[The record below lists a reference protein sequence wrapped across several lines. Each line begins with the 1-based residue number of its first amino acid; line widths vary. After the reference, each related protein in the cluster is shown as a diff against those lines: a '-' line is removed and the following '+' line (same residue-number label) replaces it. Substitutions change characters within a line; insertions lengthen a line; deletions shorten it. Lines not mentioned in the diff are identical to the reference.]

1 MIGPK
6 RRRKLNA
13 EQLEVLMLLYKFRFG
28 SNDLIAQYFGKK
40 DRSFVFKRLKILQE
54 QGLIGKRF
62 DSSYRIKGKPAAYYL
77 LPDGARLLQEHKP
90 DRPINIRTIY
100 KDKTVSEEFAEYCLK
115 LLSLYCQLKARYG
128 DNFKFFAKSQLAAY
142 DYFEDFMPGA
152 YMRLENDAGEKDFFL
167 EYLQESKPFFTVIRR
182 LKEYVEY
189 ADSGEWEAGTESDF
203 PTVLLVCGTEKL
215 NARLIK
221 KAAIALDEADD
232 DLEFYT
238 TTPDKLDAW
247 QNLADQDEEPRSL
260 ASI

>member
-1 MIGPK
+1 MPEPK
-6 RRRKLNA
+6 HRRKLNA
-13 EQLEVLMLLYKFRFG
+13 EQLGVLVLLHKFRFG

-77 LPDGARLLQEHKP
+77 LPDGARVLQAHKP
-90 DRPINIRTIY
+90 DKPINIKAIY
-100 KDKTVSEEFAEYCLK
+100 KDKTVSEEFVEYCFRVFGIYCRLK
-115 LLSLYCQLKARYG
+115 TRYG
-128 DNFKFFAKSQLAAY
+128 DNLKFFTKNQLTAY
-142 DYFEDFMPGA
+142 DYFEDFVPSV
-152 YMRLENDAGEKDFFL
+152 YMRLEVKDAEKDYFL

-189 ADSGEWEAGTESDF
+189 ADSGEWEAGTDSEF
-203 PTVLLVCGTEKL
+203 PTVLFVCDTKKL
-215 NARLIK
+215 NARLMK

-232 DLEFYT
+232 DLKFYA
-238 TTPDKLDAW
+238 TTPDRLDEW
-247 QNLADQDEEPRSL
+247 QNIADQDEEPVPL